1 MSSKMAHSRQ
11 SKKMKGEPLLTDSPP
26 KEETK
31 KTTRHFVETYHS
43 EDVIVKVL
51 EEHQDSILHYA
62 YIFHDQDIKDDG
74 SPKEPHWHIL
84 LRLKSSRTLTA
95 VQGWFDKHIEET
107 ANTRNPEPCASI
119 GLSYAYLTHKHH
131 KQKHQYPSSLIRTDD
146 RVWFEIALYTAERDI
161 FFPKEVDCG
170 FVHMYLDMLAGFTT
184 RDMVMKYGKSFI
196 YASDKLRKLVFDT
209 MREESLIGGIQ
220 YLEKRYARLNS
231 ACDALE
237 TQETELRG
245 QVALLADIKDYYEVK
260 K

>member
-1 MSSKMAHSRQ
+1 MSKVKKSKPLLNESSSK
-11 SKKMKGEPLLTDSPP
+11 
-26 KEETK
+26 EEIK

-43 EDVIVKVL
+43 EDVIIKVL
-51 EEHQDSILHYA
+51 DEHQDSILHYA
-62 YIFHDQDIKDDG
+62 YIFHDKDIKDDG
-74 SPKEPHWHIL
+74 SPKEPHWHVL
-84 LRLKSSRTLTA
+84 LRLTSSRTLTA

-107 ANTRNPEPCASI
+107 ANTRNPEPCGSI

-131 KQKHQYPSSLIRTDD
+131 KQKHSYPSSLIRTDD
-146 RVWFEIALYTAERDI
+146 RVWFEVAEYTAERAM
-161 FFPKEVDCG
+161 FFPKDVEGG

-209 MREESLIGGIQ
+209 MREESLVDGIQ
-220 YLEKRYARLNS
+220 FLEKRYAQLTS

-237 TQETELRG
+237 SQETELRG
-245 QVALLADIKDYYEVK
+245 QVALLADIKDFYEVK